1 MKRKVVI
8 AILCSAMSFGIIVGC
23 GSSNS
28 TVNEENTKPAIVEEE
43 SESQTEISV
52 TEDTEDMVLVT
63 EEIDTEDT
71 EVTET
76 PESEETASTGIR
88 PEVKEFLD
96 SYESFMNE
104 YCDFMEKYSD
114 SDDTVSMLKD
124 YTDYMAKYA
133 EFTEKMDALDDSDF
147 NTEEMSYYLDVQNRV
162 SKKLLTVVGG

>member
-8 AILCSAMSFGIIVGC
+8 AILCLVMSFGAIVGC

-28 TVNEENTKPAIVEEE
+28 TANEEIAKSSIAEEK
-43 SESQTEISV
+43 SEAPVNISV
-52 TEDTEDMVLVT
+52 EEDTEDTVLAT
-63 EEIDTEDT
+63 EETEAEDT
-71 EVTET
+71 EVTEI

-104 YCDFMEKYSD
+104 YCDFMEEYSD

-124 YTDYMAKYA
+124 YTNYMTKYA

-147 NTEEMSYYLDVQNRV
+147 NTEETSYYLDVQNRV